1 MSTFS
6 SDSSLSI
13 PRLQWPRIYWVTR
26 RWTWRGGTW
35 RRPDSSRAWW
45 AWCRRPGSWPQ
56 TWTPPTSPPTQTPA
70 RRADVSLRRN
80 TLEGMISI
88 GDNFNKLNCIGKRNI
103 NFRSLNYLL
112 IDISWKPHHAAVIQ
126 CWIRKLGKLFCTV
139 YRLHDKKPGLKNRFI
154 RTACADYIFTGRC
167 HVSIYSTWPAWP
179 AVLFMC
185 SLQFTGFKGT
195 VTRDFRALVF
205 KNYLRKQNKQMF
217 SFYFLPQTF
226 FSKTRLFLCTVIEN
240 ALLFQGSNKYKSS

>member
-1 MSTFS
+1 MQ
-6 SDSSLSI
+6 LS
-13 PRLQWPRIYWVTR
+13 YSVEF
-26 RWTWRGGTW
+26 
-35 RRPDSSRAWW
+35 
-45 AWCRRPGSWPQ
+45 GSWE
-56 TWTPPTSPPTQTPA
+56 S
-70 RRADVSLRRN
+70 
-80 TLEGMISI
+80 
-88 GDNFNKLNCIGKRNI
+88 F
-103 NFRSLNYLL
+103 
-112 IDISWKPHHAAVIQ
+112 
-126 CWIRKLGKLFCTV
+126 TV

-154 RTACADYIFTGRC
+154 RTACADYIFTGRG

-240 ALLFQGSNKYKSS
+240 ALLFQGSNKYKSSCDSALSSIQHSACHSVVPDNAQLESALSFPYAT